1 MGTTNG
7 FPSPFALHAG
17 CVPTRGRLSG
27 GDGGAHSSL
36 LPPEFAF
43 DALFWLWGLCRRP
56 RQARLL
62 VAEILEVV
70 AQHQVS

>member
-17 CVPTRGRLSG
+17 CVTTRGRLSG
-27 GDGGAHSSL
+27 GYGGAHSPL

-43 DALFWLWGLCRRP
+43 GTLFWLWGLYRRL
-56 RQARLL
+56 RLL

-70 AQHQVS
+70 PQHQVS

>member
-7 FPSPFALHAG
+7 FSSPFALHAG
-17 CVPTRGRLSG
+17 CEPTRGRLSG
-27 GDGGAHSSL
+27 GDGGAHSIL

-56 RQARLL
+56 RLL
-62 VAEILEVV
+62 EAEILEVV
-70 AQHQVS
+70 PQHQVS